1 MDLKYRSEQHKN
13 SKTLIYNNIDYL
25 IDRTFRNINRSFV
38 LSFKNADNDPT
49 RNSFDKYYMPSVEMK
64 EYNALIDSKLF
75 FDQPGKNKQE
85 AYGKLIEISRNDD
98 FTTGNLLSYLYHQSG
113 MDVSRQTNKS
123 IT

>member
-13 SKTLIYNNIDYL
+13 SKILIYNNIDYL
-25 IDRTFRNINRSFV
+25 IDRTVRNINRSFV

-123 IT
+123 IP